1 MAFIQDRTPELDIPW
16 LRSGGELPHPSVAT
30 GKRKD
35 VERGSTEKEKEMDKG
50 GAAQMPKALAPLRIK
65 QVTAKRARVENK

>member
-35 VERGSTEKEKEMDKG
+35 VERGSSEKEKEMDKG
-50 GAAQMPKALAPLRIK
+50 AAQVPKALAPLRIK